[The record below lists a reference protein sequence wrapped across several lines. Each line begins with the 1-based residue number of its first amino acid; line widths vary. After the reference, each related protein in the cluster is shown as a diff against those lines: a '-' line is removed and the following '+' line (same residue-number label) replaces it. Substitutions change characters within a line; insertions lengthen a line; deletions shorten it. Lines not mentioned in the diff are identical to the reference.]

1 MNNILSQL
9 ASSTSLLLPEIV
21 LIIGATVVLFG
32 AFFAPKKTNLLA
44 GLSVLTL
51 VVAAV
56 ALFNVPLNKFG
67 FFNLYKTDGFS
78 LLIKVITLWVGLLVI
93 LLSIDFID
101 ENKYSSAEYF
111 SLILYSISGMFLMA
125 SANDLLTIFVSL
137 ELMAISVY
145 VLVGYF
151 KYTSISPEAA
161 FKYFILGAFSSGFFI
176 FGASVMYGLT
186 GTTRIDLLFQKLP
199 LVAPGLSLF
208 AILGVIFILVSLG
221 FKIALFPFHQWAPD
235 AYTGAPTPITAFM
248 SVAPK
253 AAALA
258 IFIRI
263 FVSAFGGIRYDWMPV
278 LAALSFMTMVWGNFA
293 AIRQQNIKRMLA
305 YSSIAHAGYMSL
317 GIIAA
322 TPIAI
327 KAMILYL
334 VAYSFM
340 NIGAFAIVII
350 LSKKDGFG
358 ENIDDYRGMAQSHP
372 LLSAIMLIF
381 MLSLAGI
388 PPTIG
393 FFGKF
398 YLFGA
403 AINSGLYFL
412 VTVALLTSAVSL
424 YYYFRVVKVMYLKE
438 HKFTKEFE
446 LSLNEKAVVFLT
458 FVGTLFIGIYPTPLF
473 DAIKNIFGM

>member
-9 ASSTSLLLPEIV
+9 AGDSSLLLPEIV

-32 AFFAPKKTNLLA
+32 AFFSKKNTRLLA
-44 GLSVLTL
+44 SLTL
-51 VVAAV
+51 VVLVVAGI
-56 ALFNVPLNKFG
+56 ALFKVPLDKTG
-67 FFNLYKTDGFS
+67 FFGLYKSDGFS
-78 LLIKVITLWVGLLVI
+78 LLIKVITLWVGILVV
-93 LLSIDFID
+93 LLSVDFID
-101 ENKYSSAEYF
+101 EKNYSSAEYF

-125 SANDLLTIFVSL
+125 SANDLLTVFVAL

-176 FGASVMYGLT
+176 FGTSIIFGLT
-186 GTTRIDLLFQKLP
+186 GTTRIDLLFQKLA
-199 LVAPGLSLF
+199 LVTPGLSLF
-208 AILGVIFILVSLG
+208 AVLGVVFILVALG

-263 FVSAFGGIRYDWMPV
+263 FVTAFGGIKYDWMPV
-278 LAALSFMTMVWGNFA
+278 LAALSFMTMIWGNFA
-293 AIRQQNIKRMLA
+293 AIRQENIKRMLA
-305 YSSIAHAGYMSL
+305 YSSIAHAGYMTL
-317 GIIAA
+317 GIIAG
-322 TPIAI
+322 TPMAI
-327 KAMILYL
+327 KAVILYL

-340 NIGAFAIVII
+340 NIGAFSIVII

-358 ENIDDYRGMAQSHP
+358 ENIEDYRGMAKTHP
-372 LLSAIMLIF
+372 VLSAIMLVF

-412 VTVALLTSAVSL
+412 VTIALLTSAVSL

-438 HKFTKEFE
+438 QEFTKDFV
-446 LSLNEKAVVFLT
+446 LTLNERAVVFLT
-458 FVGTLFIGIYPTPLF
+458 IVGTLLVGIYPTPLF
-473 DAIKNIFGM
+473 DAIKNVFGM